1 MPQHPEYN
9 GRQTDAMAAAR
20 KMLPAPNVL
29 QLLHLLGS
37 SHDIDCF
44 DALVLGELDDLQH
57 NAQQRLK
64 HA

>member
-1 MPQHPEYN
+1 
-9 GRQTDAMAAAR
+9 
-20 KMLPAPNVL
+20 MLPAPNVL

-44 DALVLGELDDLQH
+44 DALVLGVLDDLQH